1 MRGDARLSRESSLV
15 DRFKGSNTKMI
26 EDTQF
31 KERRQ
36 WDEEK
41 IGIESKLEE
50 ALVINS
56 KLFDKVKRLE

>member
-1 MRGDARLSRESSLV
+1 MRLSRESSLL
-15 DRFKGSNTKMI
+15 DRFKGGSNTKI
-26 EDTQF
+26 VEDQQHN

-41 IGIESKLEE
+41 VGIESKLEE

>member
-1 MRGDARLSRESSLV
+1 MRLSRESSLV
-15 DRFKGSNTKMI
+15 DRFKGSNTKII
-26 EDTQF
+26 EDQHN

-41 IGIESKLEE
+41 VGIESKLEE

>member
-1 MRGDARLSRESSLV
+1 VRLSRESSLI

-26 EDTQF
+26 EDHHNR
-31 KERRQ
+31 ERRQ

-41 IGIESKLEE
+41 VGIESKLEE

-56 KLFDKVKRLE
+56 KLFDKVKRLEE

>member
-1 MRGDARLSRESSLV
+1 MRLSRESSLI

-26 EDTQF
+26 EDHHSR
-31 KERRQ
+31 ERRQ

-41 IGIESKLEE
+41 IGMESKLEE

>member
-1 MRGDARLSRESSLV
+1 VRLSRESSLI
-15 DRFKGSNTKMI
+15 DRFKGSNNKMI
-26 EDTQF
+26 EDHHNR
-31 KERRQ
+31 ERRQ

-41 IGIESKLEE
+41 IGMESKLEE